1 MSRLNDVLVRLSET
15 NAYAA
20 ELLAARQRAK
30 EKVKIEKQAALEV
43 VLEPE
48 KVKSDLDRLL
58 DNNTPFAEFV
68 ELANKLDGIT
78 KG

>member
-1 MSRLNDVLVRLSET
+1 MSRIDVLKQLAET
-15 NAYAA
+15 NTFAA

-30 EKVKIEKQAALEV
+30 EKVKIEKQAALEAIQ
-43 VLEPE
+43 EPE

-58 DNNTPFAEFV
+58 DNNTPFVEFV

>member
-1 MSRLNDVLVRLSET
+1 MSRIDILTKLAETSEF
-15 NAYAA
+15 AR
-20 ELLAARQRAK
+20 ELLAARQRTK
-30 EKVKIEKQAALEV
+30 EKVKIVKQAALEV
-43 VLEPE
+43 ISEPE

-68 ELANKLDGIT
+68 EIANKLDGIK